1 MLSEK
6 STKQDSTFGFEPPW
20 YYAIREA
27 DLKEGK
33 LLRAQ
38 AGGREFLLVKNEGEI
53 NVFSNSCPHAHCP
66 LSTGKLEE
74 NILTCICHGRKFN
87 IRTGECLNDSLKLK
101 RYEWKI
107 ENENIGIKLE

>member
-6 STKQDSTFGFEPPW
+6 PTKQNSTSGFEPPW
-20 YYAIREA
+20 YYAIGEA

-38 AGGREFLLVKNEGEI
+38 AGGREILLVKNEGEI
-53 NVFSNSCPHAHCP
+53 NAFSNSCPHAHCP

-74 NILTCICHGRKFN
+74 NILTCICHGRRFD
-87 IRTGECLNDSLKLK
+87 IQTGKCLNDSLKLK

-107 ENENIGIKLE
+107 KNGNIGIKLE